1 MDEIKFFNKPN
12 LEAFKEAFKE
22 AKSSISQEPD
32 LIRQVADKITEVYI
46 RDTIDVVTSQD
57 IEKLKAHY
65 FKWGKIVYF
74 PEIPSDKVLEI
85 TIRKMAVNMRG
96 IPEDVKEE
104 AKKWLLDRGYDL
116 TIGGLENG

>member
-1 MDEIKFFNKPN
+1 MDEIKFNKPN
-12 LEAFKEAFKE
+12 LEAFKK
-22 AKSSISQEPD
+22 AKSSIPKEPD
-32 LIRQVADKITEVYI
+32 LIRQIADSITKDYV

-65 FKWGKIVYF
+65 FKWSNVFYF

-85 TIRKMAVNMRG
+85 TIKKMAVNMRD

-116 TIGGLENG
+116 TLGGLENG